1 MVSFAAVN
9 FRYRNSR
16 AQLRITQ
23 RAAAAFTFRHTGK
36 AAGCRRNVDDK
47 ETAGK
52 EGDKNFRPMDFRK
65 TMPVKIG
72 KRGEKRGSGRESPE
86 GEN

>member
-1 MVSFAAVN
+1 MAEIVTAMAEIAGQQHLLSVIHFPP
-9 FRYRNSR
+9 YK
-16 AQLRITQ
+16 
-23 RAAAAFTFRHTGK
+23 K

-72 KRGEKRGSGRESPE
+72 KRGEKRVSGRESPE
-86 GEN
+86 GET

>member
-1 MVSFAAVN
+1 MSYPYCIQYRRHISRQQHLLSVKHFPLYKKTAVS
-9 FRYRNSR
+9 
-16 AQLRITQ
+16 
-23 RAAAAFTFRHTGK
+23 
-36 AAGCRRNVDDK
+36 RRNVDGK

-86 GEN
+86 GET